1 MQSILNANRRQCKY
15 ALTSAVVVVLC
26 VIAGVTMNLTTVYDE
41 NFDHMGL
48 RTFCMF
54 TVNSN
59 IFAAVALALVFP
71 FTVEGI
77 RKHNYHMP
85 NWVVVLAYMGVTT
98 VALTFLVS
106 LCVLAPVKG
115 FVLIFTGSRFFLHGI
130 CPLLAMDAFCFFIS
144 DHRISVKE
152 SFLPLIPVL
161 IYAAVYYIMV
171 VEIGEERGGWND
183 FYGFATRLPL
193 WVPMSLLLP
202 LTYGIAAGLRAL
214 HNRLYD
220 RRMREEKELYR
231 REFAGKDI
239 RLSVRELAQT
249 QGKLQRLSVIPV
261 PLRILSLMVEH
272 SEGDCSLEEACD
284 LYVEAYLSARYEAL
298 YRVEK
303 ERDRR

>member
-1 MQSILNANRRQCKY
+1 MERILNENRRQCKY

-115 FVLIFTGSRFFLHGI
+115 FVLIFTGSRFLLHGV

-161 IYAAVYYIMV
+161 IYGAVYYVMV

-193 WVPMSLLLP
+193 WIPMSLLLP
-202 LTYGIAAGLRAL
+202 LTYGIAAALRFL

-231 REFAGKDI
+231 EEFAGKDI
-239 RLSVRELAQT
+239 RLSVRELART
-249 QGKLQRLSVIPV
+249 QGKVQRLSVIPV

-272 SEGDCSLEEACD
+272 SEGDCGLKEACD
-284 LYVEAYLSARYEAL
+284 LYIEAYLSMRIDAL
-298 YRVEK
+298 YRAEK
-303 ERDRR
+303 ERDRA